1 MKSAAVVVL
10 KVSLWRRARFP
21 AAGVLALV
29 LAGCGTLSSS
39 PSSDPSPACAS
50 AGCSLAIRTEPA
62 PGGPNSICEAAF
74 IGGVL
79 AADPAD
85 GLGLRGETHGVASVV
100 WPFGY
105 SARRESSGIALLDRS
120 GQVVAREGDTVAMV
134 GAWGDDGTAYPAI
147 SRT

>member
-1 MKSAAVVVL
+1 M
-10 KVSLWRRARFP
+10 KVSRWRRVRFG

-39 PSSDPSPACAS
+39 PSPDPSSACAS
-50 AGCSLAIRTEPA
+50 AGCSVAIRTEPA
-62 PGGPNSICEAAF
+62 AGGPNSICEAAF

-79 AADPAD
+79 AADPTH

-105 SARRESSGIALLDRS
+105 AARRESSGIVLLDRS

-134 GAWGDDGTAYPAI
+134 GAWGDDGTAYPCDQPDLKVA
-147 SRT
+147 R